1 VGSFANLDSIFYFCY
16 RFGDYSSVHLEE
28 AMIDSFD
35 FDDFTDKKDES
46 SLAVL
51 REKAIELAAINDH
64 ITELEE
70 ELEAFNKRKNQLSCV
85 DMPNLMRD
93 LGMNDFTLDSG
104 EKFKLEDFCSGSL
117 NKAPDFNFA
126 KSWVIENGGG
136 DLIKTTVAV
145 DFGTGEHNMAMNLR
159 GQLADEGYDVDVNEG
174 IHPQT
179 YASFGREKLKE
190 WKAALEKGLDAP
202 EPPFRELG
210 LYAGTRVK
218 IAGGRK

>member
-1 VGSFANLDSIFYFCY
+1 MNFVDWQKKNEMTDT
-16 RFGDYSSVHLEE
+16 
-28 AMIDSFD
+28 FD
-35 FDDFTDKKDES
+35 FDDFKPDGYDS

-51 REKAIELAAINDH
+51 REKAIELATINEH
-64 ITELEE
+64 ITELEA
-70 ELEAFNKRKNQLSCV
+70 ELEQWNKRKTQLACV

-104 EKFKLEDFCSGSL
+104 EKFKMEDFCSGSL

-126 KSWVIENGGG
+126 KSWVIDNGGS
-136 DLIKTTVAV
+136 DLIKTSVSV

-159 GQLADEGYDVDVNEG
+159 GQLQDEGYDVDVSEG

-179 YASFGREKLKE
+179 YASFGREKMKE
-190 WKAALEKGLDAP
+190 WKAALENGIDAP

-218 IAGGRK
+218 IAGGKK

>member
-1 VGSFANLDSIFYFCY
+1 MN
-16 RFGDYSSVHLEE
+16 E
-28 AMIDSFD
+28 FD
-35 FDDFTDKKDES
+35 FSEFEDKQDTA

-51 REKAIELAAINDH
+51 REKAIELATINDH

-70 ELEAFNKRKNQLSCV
+70 ELEAFNKRKNQLACV

-93 LGMNDFTLDSG
+93 LGLNDFTLDTG

-117 NKAPDFNFA
+117 NKAPDFQTA
-126 KSWVIENGGG
+126 KQWVIDNGGG
-136 DLIKTTVAV
+136 DLIKTSVSV

-159 GQLADEGYDVDVNEG
+159 GQLQDEGYDVDVSEG

-190 WKAALEKGLDAP
+190 WKAALEKGIDAP
-202 EPPFRELG
+202 EPPFKELG

-218 IAGGRK
+218 IAGGKK